1 VGFPPCLLH
10 LARKDFRALP
20 CRPLALA
27 CSEHD
32 FEIAC
37 LLLDLP
43 NSANAEFDDATSA
56 AIVSDRTAAQTPIKR
71 IIAGLHNRTIEL
83 RWEREVRDLLALT
96 D

>member
-56 AIVSDRTAAQTPIKR
+56 AIVSDRTAAQKPMCDR
-71 IIAGLHNRTIEL
+71 MFPSIAAKQVDRFGF
-83 RWEREVRDLLALT
+83 
-96 D
+96 